1 MNYILIF
8 LIVLILLV
16 FYLISLNQ
24 TKNNLDNYSDNNQGY
39 KNAPMAKSL
48 FKNLQGI
55 DLNKVSES
63 SSNLL
68 NDVLS
73 DVNGNWYFNNE
84 RMIMLMKSFTM
95 DTANKALDNLL
106 LSNNINVKDV
116 EFIGEIKY
124 WKGNGF
130 NIEFP
135 PENQGIRI
143 IVVTIETK

>member
-8 LIVLILLV
+8 LVILILLV
-16 FYLISLNQ
+16 IYFIRANQ
-24 TKNNLDNYSDNNQGY
+24 SY

-55 DLNKVSES
+55 DFNKVSET
-63 SSNLL
+63 SNLL
-68 NDVLS
+68 NDVFS

-95 DTANKALDNLL
+95 DTANTALDNLL
-106 LSNNINVKDV
+106 ISNNINIKDV

-135 PENQGIRI
+135 PEKQGIRL
-143 IVVTIETK
+143 IVVTIEPK